1 MALKHLIPLLSMS
14 LVSLA
19 QNYTQGLEKS
29 TGLAPCDALISVG
42 LSNRI
47 LTASSEE
54 YEPRIQS
61 WWSANTRQHPWCL
74 FQPQTTEEV
83 SIGISTLQK
92 AGNGAGDWHIAI
104 RSGGHGW
111 PGSNNID
118 KGVTIDL
125 GHMNNSWYD
134 AEHKHASIEP
144 GAHWKDVYLNLL
156 DKYNVTVT
164 GGRDGDV
171 GVGGF
176 LLGGGISYYTGTNGL
191 GCDTVLNYELVLANG
206 TIIQANAQENADLF
220 KALKGGGPNFGIV
233 TRFDVEAM
241 SAVELAYGHNVVS
254 LDHSDEIMDVVVAFT
269 EHVAERPHDHMFV
282 LYEHSPE
289 MNGTIILSVTANTQ
303 GDMNTTSFDDLRRIP
318 TLSSSWDKM
327 SLADAA
333 NASQVSSGY
342 RSAGSTLTFLSST
355 SILLHA
361 AQLHTD
367 LVNRLTTL
375 LGASGFLSSIILQPM
390 PTLYSDISTSKGGSM
405 LPPFPSNAIMWTG
418 GVGVSGSDAQLA
430 IAETELLAM
439 TAELERAAKEEG
451 VLLELQYMNYAHP
464 GQDALGTYGESK
476 VKFMKKVAEEV
487 DPGYFWQERV
497 PGGFK
502 LNRVR

>member
-1 MALKHLIPLLSMS
+1 MALGHLISLLSMS
-14 LVSLA
+14 MVSSA
-19 QNYTQGLEKS
+19 QNYTQDLENP
-29 TGLAPCDALISVG
+29 TGFPPCDALVSAG

-61 WWSANTRQHPWCL
+61 WWSTNTRQHPWCL
-74 FQPQTTEEV
+74 FQPRTTQEV
-83 SIGISTLQK
+83 STAISTLEK
-92 AGNGAGDWHIAI
+92 AGGGAGDWHIAI

-111 PGSNNID
+111 PGSNNVL

-125 GHMNNSWYD
+125 GNMNNSWYD
-134 AEHKHASIEP
+134 TEHKLASIEP
-144 GAHWKDVYLNLL
+144 GAYWRDIYFNLL

-176 LLGGGISYYTGTNGL
+176 LLGGRDL
-191 GCDTVLNYELVLANG
+191 LLLWYERIWVRHP
-206 TIIQANAQENADLF
+206 NAQEYPDLF

-241 SAVELAYGHNVVS
+241 PAVDLAYGHNVVS
-254 LDHSDEIMDVVVAFT
+254 LDHSDEIVDNVLDFT
-269 EHVAERPHDHMFV
+269 ENVAERPHDHMFV

-289 MNGTIILSVTANTQ
+289 MNGTIILSVTTNTQ
-303 GDMNTTSFDDLRRIP
+303 GDMNTTSFDGVREIP
-318 TLSSSWDKM
+318 ALSSSWDKM
-327 SLADAA
+327 SLAVAA

-342 RSAGSTLTFLSST
+342 SSAGSTLTFLSSP
-355 SILLHA
+355 SILRHA
-361 AQLHTD
+361 ADLHTN

-375 LGASGFLSSIILQPM
+375 LGADNFLSSIILQPM
-390 PTLYSDISTSKGGSM
+390 PTLYSDISASKGGSM
-405 LPPFPSNAIMWTG
+405 LPPFPSNAVMWTG

-430 IAETELLAM
+430 IAETEFLAM
-439 TAELERAAKEEG
+439 TAELERAAKDDG
-451 VLLELQYMNYAHP
+451 VLLELRYMNYAHP
-464 GQDALGTYGESK
+464 GQDPLGSYGESK
-476 VKFMKKVAEEV
+476 LEFMKKVAEEV
-487 DPGYFWQERV
+487 DPGGFWQGRV

-502 LNRVR
+502 LSRTG